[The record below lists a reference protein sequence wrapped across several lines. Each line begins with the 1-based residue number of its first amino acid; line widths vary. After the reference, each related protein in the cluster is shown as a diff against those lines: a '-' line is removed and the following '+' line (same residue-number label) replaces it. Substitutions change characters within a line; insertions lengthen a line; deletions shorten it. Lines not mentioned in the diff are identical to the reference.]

1 MSTRSAPNVPVL
13 MYHHV
18 TPAGGMIAA
27 TPDVFEDQI
36 ARLARAGYQSL
47 SADQFAACLA
57 GAPVPE
63 RSVLIT
69 FDDGYLNNWVH
80 AHPVLARHG
89 MRAVLFIITGWIG
102 DGPVRPHAG
111 QGGPLPATP
120 DHDAC
125 KQLVAA
131 GRADEVMLRWSEIE
145 AMRAAGTFEFHSHT
159 HTHTRWDKE
168 CAGDVQAKR
177 ARIADELRLSRE
189 ALAGRLGSVSDHLC
203 WPQGYFDA
211 DYVAAAREA
220 GFRHLYT
227 TDPFGQNTP
236 GADPEHIY
244 RFAVRNR
251 GGSWLNRRIWLS
263 RDPFWGPRYHAWKAW
278 KSVLGIAD
286 EAIGHHH
293 HQERG
298 GQHRQMPQVRGLRRR
313 IHRGGLRQHRRHGR
327 AGPRAGRARGK

>member
-1 MSTRSAPNVPVL
+1 

-36 ARLARAGYQSL
+36 ARRAGQSL

-111 QGGPLPATP
+111 RPAARHAGPRRL
-120 DHDAC
+120 
-125 KQLVAA
+125 QAA
-131 GRADEVMLRWSEIE
+131 GRR
-145 AMRAAGTFEFHSHT
+145 RPRRRGHAALERDRGHARRRHVRIPFPYPHAHALGQ
-159 HTHTRWDKE
+159 E

-189 ALAGRLGSVSDHLC
+189 APPVSDH
-203 WPQGYFDA
+203 GYFDA
-211 DYVAAAREA
+211 DYVAAREPASGTCTLPTLSARTRPA
-220 GFRHLYT
+220 RIPSTSTASRCAIAAAPGSTGASGCRAT
-227 TDPFGQNTP
+227 RSGVRATTP
-236 GADPEHIY
+236 GKP
-244 RFAVRNR
+244 
-251 GGSWLNRRIWLS
+251 G
-263 RDPFWGPRYHAWKAW
+263 

-327 AGPRAGRARGK
+327 AGRALGARVE

>member
-1 MSTRSAPNVPVL
+1 
-13 MYHHV
+13 
-18 TPAGGMIAA
+18 
-27 TPDVFEDQI
+27 
-36 ARLARAGYQSL
+36 
-47 SADQFAACLA
+47 
-57 GAPVPE
+57 
-63 RSVLIT
+63 
-69 FDDGYLNNWVH
+69 
-80 AHPVLARHG
+80 
-89 MRAVLFIITGWIG
+89 
-102 DGPVRPHAG
+102 
-111 QGGPLPATP
+111 
-120 DHDAC
+120 
-125 KQLVAA
+125 
-131 GRADEVMLRWSEIE
+131 MLRWSEIE

-327 AGPRAGRARGK
+327 AGPRWARAWK

>member
-13 MYHHV
+13 MYHV

-111 QGGPLPATP
+111 RAARCPPRRTTTPA
-120 DHDAC
+120 

-203 WPQGYFDA
+203 WPQVISTPTTWRRRARPASGTCTLPTLSA
-211 DYVAAAREA
+211 RTRPARIPSTSTASRCAIAAAPGSTGASGCRA
-220 GFRHLYT
+220 TRSGVRAT
-227 TDPFGQNTP
+227 TP
-236 GADPEHIY
+236 GKP
-244 RFAVRNR
+244 
-251 GGSWLNRRIWLS
+251 G
-263 RDPFWGPRYHAWKAW
+263 KA
-278 KSVLGIAD
+278 S
-286 EAIGHHH
+286 
-293 HQERG
+293 
-298 GQHRQMPQVRGLRRR
+298 
-313 IHRGGLRQHRRHGR
+313 
-327 AGPRAGRARGK
+327 

>member
-211 DYVAAAREA
+211 DYVAAAREPA
-220 GFRHLYT
+220 SGTCTLPTLSART
-227 TDPFGQNTP
+227 RPARIPSTSTASRCAIAAAPGSTGASGCRATRSGVRATTP
-236 GADPEHIY
+236 GKP
-244 RFAVRNR
+244 
-251 GGSWLNRRIWLS
+251 G
-263 RDPFWGPRYHAWKAW
+263 KA
-278 KSVLGIAD
+278 S
-286 EAIGHHH
+286 
-293 HQERG
+293 
-298 GQHRQMPQVRGLRRR
+298 
-313 IHRGGLRQHRRHGR
+313 
-327 AGPRAGRARGK
+327 

>member
-111 QGGPLPATP
+111 RARCPPRRTTTPASSWSPPAAPTRSCCAGARSRPCAPPARSNSIPIPTRTRAGTRNAPATSRP
-120 DHDAC
+120 SAPASPTSC
-125 KQLVAA
+125 GCRARRWPAAWAASATTCA
-131 GRADEVMLRWSEIE
+131 GRRVISTPTTWR
-145 AMRAAGTFEFHSHT
+145 R
-159 HTHTRWDKE
+159 
-168 CAGDVQAKR
+168 R
-177 ARIADELRLSRE
+177 ARPASGTCTLPTLSARTRP
-189 ALAGRLGSVSDHLC
+189 ARIPSTSTASRC
-203 WPQGYFDA
+203 A
-211 DYVAAAREA
+211 IAAAPGSTGASGCRA
-220 GFRHLYT
+220 TRSGVRAT
-227 TDPFGQNTP
+227 TP
-236 GADPEHIY
+236 GKP
-244 RFAVRNR
+244 
-251 GGSWLNRRIWLS
+251 G
-263 RDPFWGPRYHAWKAW
+263 KA
-278 KSVLGIAD
+278 S
-286 EAIGHHH
+286 
-293 HQERG
+293 
-298 GQHRQMPQVRGLRRR
+298 
-313 IHRGGLRQHRRHGR
+313 
-327 AGPRAGRARGK
+327 

>member
-1 MSTRSAPNVPVL
+1 M
-13 MYHHV
+13 
-18 TPAGGMIAA
+18 
-27 TPDVFEDQI
+27 
-36 ARLARAGYQSL
+36 
-47 SADQFAACLA
+47 
-57 GAPVPE
+57 
-63 RSVLIT
+63 LIT

-278 KSVLGIAD
+278 KKRLRN
-286 EAIGHHH
+286 
-293 HQERG
+293 RG
-298 GQHRQMPQVRGLRRR
+298 
-313 IHRGGLRQHRRHGR
+313 
-327 AGPRAGRARGK
+327 